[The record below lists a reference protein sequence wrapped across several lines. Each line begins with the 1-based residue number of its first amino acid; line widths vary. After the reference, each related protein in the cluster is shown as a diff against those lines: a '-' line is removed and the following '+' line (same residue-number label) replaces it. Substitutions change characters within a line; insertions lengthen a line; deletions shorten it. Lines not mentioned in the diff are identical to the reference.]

1 MNLYQTAK
9 YILSVAQHQPNVGLT
24 YEGDIYDLNE
34 KQDIAWPAVAVSQV
48 THAESGEWRGYG
60 FNIFYVDRL
69 TADKG
74 NRLEIQSIAI
84 EALSNIAKVLVESGF
99 ETQGEI
105 RFHTFDE
112 RFDAECAGAYMEII
126 LQSEESLC
134 ADGMMP
140 YIPGGTENPSW
151 FNPDDYYT
159 SAQTDDRIAKAIE
172 EAELSGITLDD
183 YWTSAQ
189 TQTAINDAVSGISV
203 SGVTEE
209 ELANAIAAETARTE
223 QTYLKQGAL
232 NDYYTSAQTDTAIQ
246 NAVSA
251 ITVSGVTRQELDN
264 AIAAET
270 ARTEQTYVKQEN
282 LSDYYTSAQTNSA
295 ITNAINTESART
307 DIAISNAIAAETAR
321 TEQTYLKEHQSLAD
335 YWTSAQTQSAITE
348 ATSGISVPIATQN
361 TLGVVKVGSGLNI
374 DSGGTLSATGGGGGD
389 YIVTDALSSITNPVE
404 GMIAYVPAHYGST
417 GNKVIFS
424 IKQEYRGDDQ
434 NFSWKNICVYDYKN
448 EEKYLNMYE
457 GQYYANTPEDS
468 WFRVIYNDL
477 SSERYKAGTWAPLD
491 PEGIIWARL
500 STGGTDLEV
509 IADSGITNI
518 TWTTDFDERVVVTTG
533 LTAAIPVA
541 AKTYIYL
548 GGQWLVKDI
557 RACFMK
563 TEEYMPSLLYICN
576 NIEKSSVFTGGYLN
590 NVLPL
595 FTYDFLEKVYTFQAT
610 KTPGDAAE
618 NYEFR
623 IWQENNIW
631 KVYLGRQ
638 YRNIP
643 SFADVT
649 AAVTSA
655 GTVVWVDYY
664 AFIQALEAKSNQSGS
679 WYLTSL
685 PISIRDENDTDI
697 GIGCATV
704 SWAKFLN
711 DPNYQIAKRF
721 GFTASFDGVEYEYVI
736 DVTYNPDT
744 WTVVSVNKTVS
755 SNTITQI
762 WTGSQQAYDAMTGHS
777 ANVLYII
784 NS

>member
-9 YILSVAQHQPNVGLT
+9 YILSVAQHQPNVGLA

-48 THAESGEWRGYG
+48 THAENGEWRGYG

-69 TADKG
+69 TADKS
-74 NRLEIQSIAI
+74 NRLEVQSIAI

-270 ARTEQTYVKQEN
+270 ARTEQTY
-282 LSDYYTSAQTNSA
+282 
-295 ITNAINTESART
+295 
-307 DIAISNAIAAETAR
+307 
-321 TEQTYLKEHQSLAD
+321 LKEHQSLAD

-374 DSGGTLSATGGGGGD
+374 DSGGTLSATGGGGGGGGD

-417 GNKVIFS
+417 GNKAIFS

-434 NFSWKNICVYDYKN
+434 NFWWKTICSYTYKN
-448 EEKYLNMYE
+448 EQKGAIIYE
-457 GQYYANTPEDS
+457 GQYYASTPEDS
-468 WFRVIYNDL
+468 WFRTIYNDL
-477 SSERYKAGTWAPLD
+477 DSERYKAGTWAPLD

-500 STGGTDLEV
+500 STGGTDMEV
-509 IADSGITNI
+509 IVDSGATITE
-518 TWTTDFDERVVVTTG
+518 WDYYEDRVNVTTG
-533 LTAAIPVA
+533 LTAAMPVA

-563 TEEYMPSLLYICN
+563 TEEYVPSLLYICN
-576 NIEKSSVFTGGYLN
+576 NIEKSSIFTGGYLYS
-590 NVLPL
+590 VFPL
-595 FTYDFLEKVYTFQAT
+595 FAYDFLEKVYTFQVS
-610 KTPGDAAE
+610 KTPDDSVE

-623 IWQENNIW
+623 IWQDNNIW
-631 KVYLGRQ
+631 KVYLGR
-638 YRNIP
+638 RSKNIP

-704 SWAKFLN
+704 SWAKYLN

-721 GFTASFDGVEYEYVI
+721 GFTASIDGVEYEYVI

-762 WTGSQQAYDAMTGHS
+762 WTGSQQAYNAMSGHS